1 MNCSARSR
9 SSGTRRAFLD
19 LRTDTMAA
27 VVHRVEP
34 FLAKL
39 IGPFAMPKAVSSFEL
54 TLKSRLRHQTLTN
67 WLYGELRSAILE
79 GRLAPDARLPSS
91 RDFAE
96 QYGLSRGT
104 VVSVLE
110 RLQAEGYVSSR
121 VGFGTWVNRVETPRP
136 ARPSTATPAYIRR
149 VIAAHKPSQPWI
161 DHAFAGGI
169 RPFRIG
175 VPAINEFPS
184 EVWGRIGANRARH
197 FRSWL
202 KKEADRRGYGP
213 LRDAIAEYLR
223 TSRGVRCT
231 AEQIVI
237 VSGIQQALDLLVR
250 LLLKKGDRIWME
262 DPGYFGSR
270 IAFDNAG
277 ARMVAVPV
285 DDEGLSVSAGIKNC
299 PDAKGAYVTPA
310 HQFPLGVTMSLERR
324 MALLRWAS
332 RTGAFVIEDDYDSE
346 YRFEGP
352 PVPALQSL
360 DNHSSVIF
368 IGSFSKML
376 FPALRV
382 GYVVLPV
389 PLIDSFVG
397 FRYRTDFKNSSFDHA
412 VLCDFIVDGHLARHL
427 RRMRNLYAERLA
439 TLMDGAKQHLGGLL
453 EISNVRAGLYTI
465 GYLKNE
471 MTSRQAEKLAAA
483 RGLEVLG
490 VDRCTLRRPDPNAL
504 LLGFGGFSDLA
515 IRQGLMRLAKAL
527 S

>member
-1 MNCSARSR
+1 
-9 SSGTRRAFLD
+9 
-19 LRTDTMAA
+19 
-27 VVHRVEP
+27 
-34 FLAKL
+34 
-39 IGPFAMPKAVSSFEL
+39 MPKAVSSFEL
-54 TLKSRLRHQTLTN
+54 TLKSRSRHQTLTH

-79 GRLAPDARLPSS
+79 GRLAPGARLPAS
-91 RDFAE
+91 RDFAS
-96 QYGLSRGT
+96 QYELSRGT

-110 RLQAEGYVSSR
+110 RLQAEGYITSR
-121 VGFGTWVNRVETPRP
+121 VGFGTWVNRVEAPRP
-136 ARPSTATPAYIRR
+136 ARQATTTPAYIRR
-149 VIAAHKPSQPWI
+149 VISTYKRPQPWV
-161 DHAFAGGI
+161 DLAFVDAI

-184 EVWGRIGANRARH
+184 EVWGRIAADRARN

-202 KKEADRRGYGP
+202 KKEADRRGYRP

-231 AEQIVI
+231 AEQIVL
-237 VSGIQQALDLLVR
+237 VSGIQQALDLLAR
-250 LLLKKGDRIWME
+250 LLLKKSDPIWME
-262 DPGYFGSR
+262 DPGYFGAR
-270 IAFDNAG
+270 IAFDNVG
-277 ARMVAVPV
+277 ARMIAVPV
-285 DDEGLSVSAGIKNC
+285 NDEGLSVSAGIKIC

-324 MALLRWAS
+324 MALLSWAS
-332 RTGAFVIEDDYDSE
+332 RAGAFVIEDDYDSE

-368 IGSFSKML
+368 IGSFSKTL

-382 GYVVLPV
+382 GYVVLPA
-389 PLIDSFVG
+389 PLIDFFLG
-397 FRYRTDFKNSSFDHA
+397 FRYRTDFRNSSFDQA
-412 VLCDFIVDGHLARHL
+412 VLCEFIVDGHLARHL

-439 TLMDGAKQHLGGLL
+439 TLMEVAKQHLGGLL

-465 GYLKNE
+465 GYLKNG

-483 RGLEVLG
+483 QGVEVLA

-504 LLGFGGFSDLA
+504 LLGFGGFDELA
-515 IRQGLMRLAKAL
+515 IRQGLIRLTRAL
-527 S
+527 SQSDLGT